1 MMKFNLE
8 NKVAI
13 VTGGAQGMGCSIA
26 TMLAAEGAR
35 VVIADLNVDQAGQVV
50 SAIEKDGGEAMAVRV
65 DVSKSSDLDA
75 LLAATLERFD
85 RVDIL
90 VNNAGICP
98 RTDFETITEEEWDR
112 VLSINLKSV
121 FLLTQKVFMH
131 MKERGYGKIVNMA
144 SAAGK
149 LGGVQVGAHY
159 SASKA
164 GIICLTKTIALNG
177 AKYGICANAVCPG
190 VIGTQMTTSIS
201 PEKIEHY
208 KKLIPLGRIG
218 IAEDVAKAVV
228 FLVSDLADYITGE
241 VMDVNGGFLMD

>member
-13 VTGGAQGMGCSIA
+13 ITGGAQGMGHSIA
-26 TMLAAEGAR
+26 TMLGAEGAR
-35 VVIADLNVDQAGQVV
+35 VVIADLNVDQARQAV
-50 SAIEKDGGEAMAVRV
+50 SAIESEGGQALAVRV
-65 DVSKSSDLDA
+65 DVSKSSDLDT
-75 LLAATLERFD
+75 LLAATLERFGQ
-85 RVDIL
+85 VDIL

-121 FLLTQKVFMH
+121 FLLTQKVFIH
-131 MKERGYGKIVNMA
+131 MKQRKYGRIVNMA

-190 VIGTQMTTSIS
+190 VIGTQMTTSID

-208 KKLIPLGRIG
+208 KRLIPLGRIG
-218 IAEDVAKAVV
+218 SAEDVARAVV
-228 FLVSDLADYITGE
+228 FLVSDLAGYITGE